1 VELFLFLIFVARMP
15 LCLMFDNKCAVM
27 AMVAWTLPL
36 QVTARHGGQWNKN
49 NSMLLFVAQ
58 FLAVKR
64 ALELAQSRA

>member
-1 VELFLFLIFVARMP
+1 
-15 LCLMFDNKCAVM
+15 MFDNKCAVM

-36 QVTARHGGQWNKN
+36 QVTARRGGQWNKN